1 MMNLEQALQVV
12 EQYRADWA
20 LPGLLET
27 LMQMK
32 QSEPDLLQNQAH
44 AFRVVHEQM
53 SQLFA

>member
-20 LPGLLET
+20 LSGLLET
-27 LMQMK
+27 LMQMQ
-32 QSEPDLLQNQAH
+32 QSEQDLLQNQAH
-44 AFRVVHEQM
+44 AFRVIHKQM